1 MPAPIRLAFSP
12 DSDDLFMF
20 WPLLNGK
27 IDAEGLTFVA
37 ERADTEALNERVA
50 RGDVDVSAVS
60 IARYASIADDW
71 LLLPHGMSVG
81 RNYGPVVVAEQPCTL
96 ASLEGKR
103 IGTPGLKTT
112 AHLVLSLVA
121 PRFEPVVVP
130 IAPFSRAFEAVRTG
144 EVAATTLIHEGRL
157 TYEAEGFAL
166 VADLGVE
173 WAKLTGGLPLPLGG
187 NVIARRLGPARIEQ
201 VSRLCRASIAWA
213 IAHRDEVMDGL
224 AEGDERKLGFD
235 RAMVDRYLALYANAD
250 TADAPED
257 VREGVRELFR
267 RAHAAGLHAK
277 PVQVEYAP

>member
-1 MPAPIRLAFSP
+1 MASPIRLAFSP

-20 WPLLNGK
+20 WPLLTGK
-27 IDAEGLTFVA
+27 VDTEGLTFVSD
-37 ERADTEALNERVA
+37 RADTEALNERVA

-60 IARYASIADDW
+60 IARYAAIADDW

-81 RNYGPVVVAEQPCTL
+81 RNYGPVVVSHGARTL

-130 IAPFSRAFEAVRTG
+130 IAPFSRAFEAVRSG
-144 EVAATTLIHEGRL
+144 EVDATTLIHEGRL
-157 TYEAEGFAL
+157 TYQDEGFAL

-187 NVIARRLGPARIEQ
+187 NVIAKRLGPDLIAQ
-201 VSRLCRASIAWA
+201 VSRLCRTSIAWA
-213 IAHRDEVMDGL
+213 IAHRDEVIDGL
-224 AEGDERKLGFD
+224 AAGDERKLGFD
-235 RAMVDRYLALYANAD
+235 RAMVDKYLGLYANAD

-257 VREGVRELFR
+257 VRVAVRELFA
-267 RAHAAGLHAK
+267 RAHAAGLH
-277 PVQVEYAP
+277 PSLVNVEYAP

>member
-20 WPLLNGK
+20 WALLNGK
-27 IDAEGLTFVA
+27 IDTEGLTFVA
-37 ERADTEALNERVA
+37 ERADTEALNERVV

-60 IARYASIADDW
+60 IARYATIAEDW

-81 RNYGPVVVAEQPCTL
+81 RNYGPVVVANEPCTL

-103 IGTPGLKTT
+103 IGTPGHKTT

-130 IAPFSRAFEAVRTG
+130 IAPFSRAFEAVRSG

-157 TYEAEGFAL
+157 TYAQEGFAL
-166 VADLGVE
+166 VADLGVA
-173 WAKLTGGLPLPLGG
+173 WANLTGGLPLALGG
-187 NVIARRLGPARIEQ
+187 NVIARRLGPELIAQ

-213 IAHRDEVMDGL
+213 IAHRDEVIDGL
-224 AEGDERKLGFD
+224 AAGDDRKLGFD
-235 RAMVDRYLALYANAD
+235 RAMVERYLDLYANAD

-267 RAHAAGLHAK
+267 RAHAAGLHERL
-277 PVQVEYAP
+277 VTVEYAP

>member
-20 WPLLNGK
+20 WALLNGK
-27 IDAEGLTFVA
+27 IDTEGLSFVA

-60 IARYASIADDW
+60 IARYASIASDW

-81 RNYGPVVVAEQPCTL
+81 RNYGPVVVAKEPAKL
-96 ASLEGKR
+96 ADLAGKR

-121 PRFEPVVVP
+121 PAFEPVVVP
-130 IAPFSRAFEAVRTG
+130 IAPFTRAFEAVRSG

-157 TYEAEGFAL
+157 TDQAEGLAL
-166 VADLGVE
+166 VADLGVA
-173 WAKLTGGLPLPLGG
+173 WAELTGGLPLPLGG
-187 NVIARRLGPARIEQ
+187 NVIARRLGPELIAQ

-213 IAHRDEVMDGL
+213 IAHRDEVIDGL
-224 AEGDERKLGFD
+224 ASGDERKLGFD
-235 RAMVDRYLALYANAD
+235 RAMVERYLDLYANAD

-257 VREGVRELFR
+257 VREGVRDLFR
-267 RAHAAGLHAK
+267 RAHAAGLHAQLV
-277 PVQVEYAP
+277 PVEYAP